1 MQIFDLPSNKTG
13 SNTNFCK
20 NFLTWCTN
28 LEKKL
33 KKLKNF
39 FLFYLLERRT
49 YTVLSV
55 IFSTVENKRGYLKL
69 WMGCQNREKNVF
81 LCGVIE
87 NVMMI
92 SRRNNYF
99 SKTACFITYLRLH
112 FRWSSTNR
120 NSVYSNNNTT
130 RTNTDNTTSLCWKK
144 AYTLFEENISK
155 EREVER
161 QNIIKFSGNA

>member
-1 MQIFDLPSNKTG
+1 
-13 SNTNFCK
+13 
-20 NFLTWCTN
+20 
-28 LEKKL
+28 
-33 KKLKNF
+33 
-39 FLFYLLERRT
+39 
-49 YTVLSV
+49 
-55 IFSTVENKRGYLKL
+55 
-69 WMGCQNREKNVF
+69 MGCQNREKNVF